1 MVIGL
6 IITGVFAILFVYL
19 GYRDWRH
26 SKLSSPES
34 AYIKYS
40 SPELYIISILGIPT
54 GVFIS
59 FGLII
64 TLAVIL
70 LFLPA
75 CYLFLKIFSPYF
87 DFLPPQC

>member
-6 IITGVFAILFVYL
+6 TITGVFAILIMYL

-26 SKLSSPES
+26 SRLSSPES

-40 SPELYIISILGIPT
+40 SPELYIVSILGILA

-64 TLAVIL
+64 TLVVIL
-70 LFLPA
+70 IFLPV
-75 CYLFLKIFSPYF
+75 CYLLLKTFSPYF
-87 DFLPPQC
+87 

>member
-1 MVIGL
+1 MGIGL
-6 IITGVFAILFVYL
+6 TITGVFSALIVYL

-40 SPELYIISILGIPT
+40 SPELYIVSILGILV
-54 GVFIS
+54 GIFIS

-64 TLAVIL
+64 TLVVIVI
-70 LFLPA
+70 FFPV
-75 CYLFLKIFSPYF
+75 CYLLLKIFSPYF
-87 DFLPPQC
+87 

>member
-1 MVIGL
+1 MGIGL
-6 IITGVFAILFVYL
+6 TITGVFAVLIVYL

-40 SPELYIISILGIPT
+40 SPELYIVSILGILA
-54 GVFIS
+54 GIFIS

-64 TLAVIL
+64 TLVVIVI
-70 LFLPA
+70 FFPV
-75 CYLFLKIFSPYF
+75 CYLLLKIFSPYF
-87 DFLPPQC
+87 

>member
-6 IITGVFAILFVYL
+6 TISGVFTILIMYL

-26 SKLSSPES
+26 SKLPSPES
-34 AYIKYS
+34 AYVKYS
-40 SPELYIISILGIPT
+40 SPELYIVSILGILA

-64 TLAVIL
+64 TLVVIVI
-70 LFLPA
+70 FFPV
-75 CYLFLKIFSPYF
+75 CYLLLKIFSPYF
-87 DFLPPQC
+87 

>member
-6 IITGVFAILFVYL
+6 TISGVFTILIMYL

-26 SKLSSPES
+26 SKLPSPES

-40 SPELYIISILGIPT
+40 SPELYIVSILGILA

-59 FGLII
+59 FGLKI
-64 TLAVIL
+64 TLVVIVI
-70 LFLPA
+70 FLPV
-75 CYLFLKIFSPYF
+75 CYLLLKIFSPYF
-87 DFLPPQC
+87 

>member
-6 IITGVFAILFVYL
+6 TISGVFAILIMYL

-26 SKLSSPES
+26 SKLPSPES
-34 AYIKYS
+34 AYVKYS
-40 SPELYIISILGIPT
+40 SPELYIVSILGILA

-64 TLAVIL
+64 TLVFIVII
-70 LFLPA
+70 LPV
-75 CYLFLKIFSPYF
+75 CYLLLKTFSPYF
-87 DFLPPQC
+87 

>member
-6 IITGVFAILFVYL
+6 IIIAIFTALIIYL

-26 SKLSSPES
+26 SKLPIPDS

-40 SPELYIISILGIPT
+40 SPELYIISILGILI

-59 FGLII
+59 FGFKA
-64 TLAVIL
+64 TLVVVLIL
-70 LFLPA
+70 LPV
-75 CYLFLKIFSPYF
+75 CYFFLKRFSPYF
-87 DFLPPQC
+87 DFLPPRS